1 MTLTRDRLV
10 AETLAADWDVADPAA
25 GAGREAL
32 AAARRH
38 QDVDAKVRAFF
49 AALPQAL
56 AARAALRRQ
65 IALLR
70 WTVLGGLVL
79 AALAGA
85 LAAGRAISGGERE
98 VVNVIWLLGGL
109 LGLHLVA
116 LVIWLAVLVAGG
128 DGVARQGLGRGV
140 VWLWRRLAGTVAGD
154 PLNRS
159 ARLAL
164 MARLFGPPAGRW
176 TVSTGSHGLW
186 TAFLAGGLVS
196 VLLVLAT
203 QHLVFVW
210 ETTIL
215 SAEHYTALIGAL
227 SAGPAALGFPVPD
240 AAAVAAAEWRG
251 GARATRL
258 VAEAQGEGA
267 WAGLVVG
274 SLIVYGLAPRL
285 LVGLLTGWLARR
297 AVRRTKLDLTK
308 PAFARLIP
316 DLAPVMQSA
325 RVVDASPAHL
335 PPAVTPPRTRVEAAP
350 QPPFEA
356 PSGANGDRCRGRR
369 LAKTAQPVA
378 VTGGLPGADD
388 VAPPAGPVAVLGWE
402 VRTPRTGWPPVVVPG
417 QAPAGGAQDLG
428 IVDGRR
434 ALTAA
439 VALIANAPPARLVVV
454 ADMTATPDRG
464 TVVGLATLARAGAG
478 ETLVC
483 LTRESVARARLSG
496 EDARQRLADWV
507 AAAHD
512 AGLPLSAVV
521 LLDLDAPGAEDAD
534 RAARLFGV

>member
-10 AETLAADWDVADPAA
+10 AETLAADRDVADPAA

-38 QDVDAKVRAFF
+38 QDVDAKVCAFF

-227 SAGPAALGFPVPD
+227 AAGPAALGFPVPD

-251 GARATRL
+251 GAQAARM
-258 VAEAQGEGA
+258 VADAQGEGA

-325 RVVDASPAHL
+325 RVVDASPARL
-335 PPAVTPPRTRVEAAP
+335 PPAVAASVPAPAPAPPHTPATGSDRRRGLRRAK
-350 QPPFEA
+350 
-356 PSGANGDRCRGRR
+356 AN
-369 LAKTAQPVA
+369 APVA
-378 VTGGLPGADD
+378 VTGGLPGGHH

-402 VRTPRTGWPPVVVPG
+402 VRTPRTGWPPVVTPG
-417 QAPAGGAQDLG
+417 QPPAGGAQDLG

-464 TVVGLATLARAGAG
+464 TVAGLATLAGAGAG

-483 LTRESVARARLSG
+483 LTRESVARARLSD

>member
-10 AETLAADWDVADPAA
+10 AETLAADRDVADPAA

-38 QDVDAKVRAFF
+38 QDVDAKVCAFF

-227 SAGPAALGFPVPD
+227 AAGPAALGFPVPD

-251 GARATRL
+251 GAQAARM
-258 VAEAQGEGA
+258 VADAQGEGA

-316 DLAPVMQSA
+316 DLAPV
-325 RVVDASPAHL
+325 
-335 PPAVTPPRTRVEAAP
+335 
-350 QPPFEA
+350 
-356 PSGANGDRCRGRR
+356 
-369 LAKTAQPVA
+369 A
-378 VTGGLPGADD
+378 VTGGLPGGHH

-402 VRTPRTGWPPVVVPG
+402 VRTPRTGWPPVVTPG
-417 QAPAGGAQDLG
+417 QPPAGGAQDLG

-464 TVVGLATLARAGAG
+464 TVAGLATLAGAGAG

-483 LTRESVARARLSG
+483 LTRESVARARLSD